1 MLPSSSL
8 TQAGLVVAWV
18 LCAELAIVEAFSLR
32 QPNVANV
39 RYPQLRPTYFATT
52 AAPPKSRVAAMATP
66 GLARGVSSP
75 LSATMPVIA
84 LPNPFKKL
92 PWNVKKELERQT
104 RRRNVERA
112 KLHRQLGIAE
122 DATYEEIVEATDR
135 LIRLAGS
142 DLKAKV
148 QVEVAKDKILQHRLN
163 ERLAGL
169 QAESREARA
178 MSTYEIEG

>member
-1 MLPSSSL
+1 MLPRSSL
-8 TQAGLVVAWV
+8 AQAGLLVAWV
-18 LCAELAIVEAFSLR
+18 LCVELAIVEAFSSR
-32 QPNVANV
+32 QPNVVYNH
-39 RYPQLRPTYFATT
+39 PLRRSLPAL
-52 AAPPKSRVAAMATP
+52 AKSRVAAMASP

-92 PWNVKKELERQT
+92 PWNVKKEMERQT

>member
-1 MLPSSSL
+1 MLPLSSL
-8 TQAGLVVAWV
+8 TQAGLVVAWIV
-18 LCAELAIVEAFSLR
+18 LCAELALVEAFSLR
-32 QPNVANV
+32 QPNV
-39 RYPQLRPTYFATT
+39 RLSYPQQLRPSLTY
-52 AAPPKSRVAAMATP
+52 AALGGSRVAAMATP
-66 GLARGVSSP
+66 GLARGVTSP
-75 LSATMPVIA
+75 LAATMPVIA